1 MKNIWIKDDGS
12 FNKLSENEVASL
24 KNVEDLSAY
33 HIAKGSHET
42 AELRKEMEGKVGTEA
57 IKALEEQF
65 GELSRKHVEKLE
77 ESVLEQGKEMANLRK
92 SNAIESAPKN
102 FDQELR
108 AVWAKSKDSIANFMS
123 EKGDKFALN
132 LKTEVTRA
140 SVADNTMASDV
151 AGLAHIPRRNNA
163 VSDLFNQATLGP
175 NSNGTIRYWQEAA
188 QTDNA
193 APVAESAVISES
205 AITWE
210 EILLPLRKIGDSMR
224 VTREALEDVSFI
236 SAEIRNFSLKNV
248 ELQLDEQALLGDGT
262 GQNFSGVDL
271 VAPNYAAGGFAG
283 LFGTAATIYDVI
295 STGIVQIANAGQNS
309 VFVPNAIVM
318 NPTDAELMRLSK
330 DADKNYIMP
339 TWLSTDGMSVKGVR
353 IIESQLVPANQAY
366 IGDFTFG
373 TMWGAGTT
381 TLDVATQHGTDWIED
396 VQRLKVTVRKQLV
409 IRTAHAGAFLH
420 IPSITAA
427 QTALNA

>member
-92 SNAIESAPKN
+92 SNAIQSAPKN

-193 APVAESAVISES
+193 APVAESAVIPES

-330 DADKNYIMP
+330 DADNNYIMP

>member
-92 SNAIESAPKN
+92 SNAIQSAPKN

>member
-193 APVAESAVISES
+193 APVAESAVIPES

>member
-1 MKNIWIKDDGS
+1 MEQIWLKEGKFKELDKNTA
-12 FNKLSENEVASL
+12 ENLPIEEKAAYMVAS
-24 KNVEDLSAY
+24 NSAKM
-33 HIAKGSHET
+33 ASLET
-42 AELRKEMEGKVGTEA
+42 RMSEKVGTEA
-57 IKALEEQF
+57 IEALKEQF
-65 GELSRKHVEKLE
+65 GELKEKHVEQLQSAME
-77 ESVLEQGKEMANLRK
+77 EQGKTLADLRK
-92 SNAIESAPKN
+92 SNAISAAPKG
-102 FDQELR
+102 FDGELNN
-108 AVWAKSKDSIANFMS
+108 VWNKSKDSISNFLN
-123 EKGDKFALN
+123 EKSNGFSMN

-140 SVADNTMASDV
+140 SVANNTMATDV
-151 AGLAHIPRRNNA
+151 PGLGHIPRRSTA
-163 VSDLFNQATLGP
+163 VSDLFNQATMGA
-175 NSNGTIRYWQEAA
+175 NSNGVIRYWQEAS

-193 APVAESAVISES
+193 APVAESAVIPES

-224 VTREALEDVSFI
+224 VSREALEDVSFI

-271 VAPNYAAGGFAG
+271 VAPNWAAGAFGG
-283 LFGTAATIYDVI
+283 LFGTAASIYDVI
-295 STGIVQIANAGQNS
+295 STGLVQIANAGQNS

-318 NPTDAELMRLSK
+318 NPTDAELMRLTK
-330 DADKNYIMP
+330 DADNNYIMP
-339 TWLSTDGMSVKGVR
+339 SWLSVDGMAVRGVR
-353 IIESQLVPANQAY
+353 IIESQLVPQNQAY

-420 IPSITAA
+420 IASITAA

>member
-92 SNAIESAPKN
+92 SNAIESTPKN

-175 NSNGTIRYWQEAA
+175 DSNGTIRYWQEAA

-193 APVAESAVISES
+193 APVAESAVIPES
-205 AITWE
+205 ALTWE

-271 VAPNYAAGGFAG
+271 VAPNYAAGGFTG

-330 DADKNYIMP
+330 DADNNYIMP

>member
-92 SNAIESAPKN
+92 SNAIQSAPKN

-330 DADKNYIMP
+330 DADNNYIMP

>member
-92 SNAIESAPKN
+92 SNAIQSAPKN

-193 APVAESAVISES
+193 APVAESAVIPES

-330 DADKNYIMP
+330 DADNNYIMP

-353 IIESQLVPANQAY
+353 IIESQLVPQNQAY

>member
-77 ESVLEQGKEMANLRK
+77 ESVLEQGKEMAILRK
-92 SNAIESAPKN
+92 SNAVESAPKN

-175 NSNGTIRYWQEAA
+175 DSNGTIRYWQEAA

-193 APVAESAVISES
+193 APVAESDAISES
-205 AITWE
+205 ALTWE

-271 VAPNYAAGGFAG
+271 VAPNYAAGGFTG

-330 DADKNYIMP
+330 DADNNYIMP

-381 TLDVATQHGTDWIED
+381 T
-396 VQRLKVTVRKQLV
+396 
-409 IRTAHAGAFLH
+409 
-420 IPSITAA
+420 
-427 QTALNA
+427 

>member
-24 KNVEDLSAY
+24 ANVEDLSAY

-92 SNAIESAPKN
+92 SNAIQSAPKN

-175 NSNGTIRYWQEAA
+175 DSNGTIRYWQEAA

-193 APVAESAVISES
+193 APVAESAVIPES
-205 AITWE
+205 ALTWE

-248 ELQLDEQALLGDGT
+248 ELQLDQQALLGDGT

-271 VAPNYAAGGFAG
+271 VAPNYAAGGFTG

-330 DADKNYIMP
+330 DADNNYIMP

>member
-1 MKNIWIKDDGS
+1 MKNIWIKGDGS

-24 KNVEDLSAY
+24 ENVEDLSAY

-92 SNAIESAPKN
+92 SNAIQSAPKN

-108 AVWAKSKDSIANFMS
+108 TVWAKSKDSIANFMS

-175 NSNGTIRYWQEAA
+175 DSNGTIRYWQEAA

-193 APVAESAVISES
+193 APVAESAVIPES
-205 AITWE
+205 ALTWE

-248 ELQLDEQALLGDGT
+248 ELQLDQQALLGDGT

-271 VAPNYAAGGFAG
+271 VAPNYAAGGFTG

-330 DADKNYIMP
+330 DADNNYIMP

>member
-193 APVAESAVISES
+193 APVAESAVIPES

-330 DADKNYIMP
+330 DADNNYIMP

>member
-92 SNAIESAPKN
+92 SNAIQSAPKN

-193 APVAESAVISES
+193 APVAESAVIPES

>member
-175 NSNGTIRYWQEAA
+175 DSNGTIRYWQEAA

-193 APVAESAVISES
+193 APVAESAVIPES
-205 AITWE
+205 ALTWE

-248 ELQLDEQALLGDGT
+248 ELQLDQQALLGDGT

-271 VAPNYAAGGFAG
+271 VAPNYAAGGFTG

-330 DADKNYIMP
+330 DADNNYIMP
-339 TWLSTDGMSVKGVR
+339 TWLSADGMSVKGVR
-353 IIESQLVPANQAY
+353 IIESQLVYANQAY

>member
-1 MKNIWIKDDGS
+1 MEKIWLKDGKFQELDKNTA
-12 FNKLSENEVASL
+12 ENLPIEEKAAYMVAS
-24 KNVEDLSAY
+24 NG
-33 HIAKGSHET
+33 AKMASLESQMS
-42 AELRKEMEGKVGTEA
+42 EKVGTEA
-57 IKALEEQF
+57 IEALKEQF
-65 GELSRKHVEKLE
+65 GELKEKHVEQLQNAME
-77 ESVLEQGKEMANLRK
+77 EQGKTLSELRK
-92 SNAIESAPKN
+92 SNAANSVPKG
-102 FDQELR
+102 FDGELA
-108 AVWAKSKDSIANFMS
+108 AVWSKSKDSISNFLN
-123 EKGDKFALN
+123 EKSNGFSMN

-140 SVADNTMASDV
+140 SVANNTMATDV
-151 AGLAHIPRRNNA
+151 PGLGHIPRRSTA
-163 VSDLFNQATLGP
+163 ISDLFNQATMGP
-175 NSNGTIRYWQEAA
+175 DSNGVIRYWQEAS
-188 QTDNA
+188 QTSNA
-193 APVAESAVISES
+193 APVAESEAIPESE
-205 AITWE
+205 ITWE

-236 SAEIRNFSLKNV
+236 SAEIRNFSLKNI
-248 ELQLDEQALLGDGT
+248 ELELDSQSLLGDGT

-271 VAPNYAAGGFAG
+271 VAPNYAAGAFTG
-283 LFGTAATIYDVI
+283 LFGTAATIYDVL

-309 VFVPNAIVM
+309 VFVPNAIAM

-330 DADKNYIMP
+330 DADNNYIMP
-339 TWLSTDGMSVKGVR
+339 SWLSTDGMSVKGVR
-353 IIESQLVPANQAY
+353 IIESQLVPQNQAY

>member
-33 HIAKGSHET
+33 HIAKGSHEN

-175 NSNGTIRYWQEAA
+175 DSNGTIRYWQEAA

-193 APVAESAVISES
+193 APVAESAVIPES
-205 AITWE
+205 ALTWE

-248 ELQLDEQALLGDGT
+248 ELQLDQQSLLGDGT

-330 DADKNYIMP
+330 DADNNYIMP

>member
-193 APVAESAVISES
+193 APVAESAVIPES

-330 DADKNYIMP
+330 DADNNYIMP

-381 TLDVATQHGTDWIED
+381 TLDVATQHTTFE
-396 VQRLKVTVRKQLV
+396 
-409 IRTAHAGAFLH
+409 
-420 IPSITAA
+420 S
-427 QTALNA
+427 NS

>member
-1 MKNIWIKDDGS
+1 MEQIWIKEGKFQELDK
-12 FNKLSENEVASL
+12 NTAENLPIEEKAAYMVAS
-24 KNVEDLSAY
+24 NG
-33 HIAKGSHET
+33 AKMASLESQMS
-42 AELRKEMEGKVGTEA
+42 EKVGTEA
-57 IKALEEQF
+57 IEALKEQF
-65 GELSRKHVEKLE
+65 GELKEKHVEQLQNAME
-77 ESVLEQGKEMANLRK
+77 EQGKTLSELRK
-92 SNAIESAPKN
+92 SNAANLVPKG
-102 FDQELR
+102 FDGELA
-108 AVWAKSKDSIANFMS
+108 AVWSKSKDSISNFLN
-123 EKGDKFALN
+123 EKSNGFSMN

-140 SVADNTMASDV
+140 SVANNTMATDV
-151 AGLAHIPRRNNA
+151 PGLGHIPRRSTA
-163 VSDLFNQATLGP
+163 VSDLFNQATMGP
-175 NSNGTIRYWQEAA
+175 DSNGVIRYWQEAS

-193 APVAESAVISES
+193 APVAESAVIPES

-224 VTREALEDVSFI
+224 VSREALEDVSFI

-271 VAPNYAAGGFAG
+271 VAPNWAAGAFTG
-283 LFGTAATIYDVI
+283 LFGTAASIYDVI
-295 STGIVQIANAGQNS
+295 STGLVQIANAGQNS

-318 NPTDAELMRLSK
+318 NPTDAELMRLTK
-330 DADKNYIMP
+330 DADNNYIMP
-339 TWLSTDGMSVKGVR
+339 SWLSVDGMSVRGVR
-353 IIESQLVPANQAY
+353 IIESQLVPQNQAY

-409 IRTAHAGAFLH
+409 IRTAHSGAFLH
-420 IPSITAA
+420 IASITAA

>member
-108 AVWAKSKDSIANFMS
+108 AVWAKSKDSIANFMT

-175 NSNGTIRYWQEAA
+175 DSNGTIRYWQEAA

-330 DADKNYIMP
+330 DDNDNYIMP
-339 TWLSTDGMSVKGVR
+339 TWLSADGMSVKGVR